1 MSDPASKDR
10 VKKNKGG
17 REQRRKMSEVEIQ
30 LPCVHALT
38 YMCHIHILQTKHTTL
53 VQAGYGGSY
62 L

>member
-1 MSDPASKDR
+1 
-10 VKKNKGG
+10 
-17 REQRRKMSEVEIQ
+17 MSEVEIQ